1 MFPSGKKD
9 GEAMEY
15 DGGRTSS
22 DIVSWATEKL
32 AENLPPPEV
41 VQVRYDTECGNEI
54 WFFKEQDTQL
64 ITLMLVFISV
74 VPLHLNGINMF
85 TWILYH

>member
-9 GEAMEY
+9 GESMEY

-41 VQVRYDTECGNEI
+41 VQVR
-54 WFFKEQDTQL
+54 
-64 ITLMLVFISV
+64 
-74 VPLHLNGINMF
+74 
-85 TWILYH
+85 

>member
-1 MFPSGKKD
+1 MFNVRNMLIPQVRGYPSIKMFPSGKKD
-9 GEAMEY
+9 GESMEY

-41 VQVRYDTECGNEI
+41 VQVR
-54 WFFKEQDTQL
+54 
-64 ITLMLVFISV
+64 
-74 VPLHLNGINMF
+74 
-85 TWILYH
+85 

>member
-1 MFPSGKKD
+1 
-9 GEAMEY
+9 MEY

-64 ITLMLVFISV
+64 ITSYVS
-74 VPLHLNGINMF
+74 LHFGGASTLEWYQHVHVNSLSLTDPIPGH
-85 TWILYH
+85 Y